1 MGAIEPKPEQG
12 SDRFGTASRVNRETA
27 NAVEPTPKPWSFSQP
42 VLLKKT
48 NRNRTVL
55 VWSLVG
61 SVAFAGIWSA
71 VAPLQETV
79 AVSGKL
85 QPIQSVQAIEALVPG
100 IVETVLVSDGERV
113 EAGDVLLRFDPRAA
127 AAQLEAA
134 RSNRD
139 RLQNQVA
146 ISRVILGEQN
156 AAELTPNQQL
166 QLINQRR
173 QQTGENTAATEA
185 LARSRVRLQGLRQA
199 LSTAENVASRYQ
211 GLLSEGATSE
221 LQALQSQAKVDELRS
236 QVQAEE
242 REAARLEAV
251 ASATISGNEAELRQS
266 IESDL
271 RAIAELTEEIE
282 KTNVLLSNI
291 ELTAPLGGTVFD
303 VSVSRGSV
311 IQPQGESKPML
322 KIIPAGELQAK
333 VYLPNSAIG
342 FIQPGQRADVGLTS
356 FPRDQFG
363 FIPATVKRIGSDAL
377 TPEEQERVLGTSAK
391 GLHFPAVLQLERQ
404 SLKAGQRDVPLQP
417 GMSLTADVFLRE
429 RRFIS
434 TITGALEKRL
444 RSLERMR

>member
-1 MGAIEPKPEQG
+1 MAAIEPRPEQRPHPFNPEA
-12 SDRFGTASRVNRETA
+12 SDKPA
-27 NAVEPTPKPWSFSQP
+27 PTPVPKPWSFSQP

-61 SVAFAGIWSA
+61 SVAFAGLWSML
-71 VAPLQETV
+71 APLQETV

-85 QPIQSVQAIEALVPG
+85 QPIQGVQDIEALVPG
-100 IVETVLVSDGERV
+100 VVEAVLVQDGQSVNQGEL
-113 EAGDVLLRFDPRAA
+113 LLRFDPRDAA
-127 AAQLEAA
+127 ARLEAA

-146 ISRVILGEQN
+146 ISRVILGEQD

-166 QLINQRR
+166 QLLNQGR
-173 QQTGENTAATEA
+173 QQSGENTAANEA
-185 LARSRVRLQGLRQA
+185 LARSRVRLEGLRQSLA
-199 LSTAENVASRYQ
+199 TAENIAGRYQ
-211 GLLSEGATSE
+211 GLLADGATS
-221 LQALQSQAKVDELRS
+221 ALQTLESQAKVDKLRS

-242 REAARLEAV
+242 REVARLEAT
-251 ASATISGNEAELRQS
+251 ASATVAGNEAQLRQA
-266 IESDL
+266 IETNL
-271 RAIAELTEEIE
+271 RAIANLTKEIE
-282 KTNVLLSNI
+282 QTKVLISNS
-291 ELTAPLGGTVFD
+291 EVTAPVAGTVFD
-303 VSVSRGSV
+303 LSVSRGSV
-311 IQPQGESKPML
+311 VQAQGEPKPLL
-322 KIIPAGELQAK
+322 KLIPSGDLQAK

-356 FPRDQFG
+356 FPREQFG
-363 FIPATVKRIGSDAL
+363 FIPATVQRIGSDAL
-377 TPEEQERVLGTSAK
+377 TPKEQQRVLGTNAD
-391 GLHFPAVLQLERQ
+391 GLYFPAVLKLERQ
-404 SLKAGQRDVPLQP
+404 TLKAGQREIPLQP